1 MRNNLSCFFRNIN
14 LGKIKSMS
22 TARLLLNCYFERLY
36 ELLEQKKS
44 HLCQRAP
51 QVLENIVREQNIFPL
66 DDQDK
71 FQAYHDA
78 VQAFII
84 ERIETYNPIG
94 LQYSFDGITGQEAF
108 EIDLQLNWYD
118 SRAEF
123 TALQLLAKKLA
134 AEIQSDDQVPQ
145 LAEKIIA
152 QCGAYPDQS
161 IINDYQSDPDPQKLP
176 DYIVALTIEEIIK

>member
-1 MRNNLSCFFRNIN
+1 
-14 LGKIKSMS
+14 MS

-44 HLCQRAP
+44 RLCQRATEL
-51 QVLENIVREQNIFPL
+51 LENIVREQNIFPL
-66 DDQDK
+66 ADRDK

-84 ERIETYNPIG
+84 ERIESYNPIG
-94 LQYSFDGITGQEAF
+94 QQYSFDGITSQEAF

-123 TALQLLAKKLA
+123 TTLQLLAKKLTS
-134 AEIQSDDQVPQ
+134 ELQSDDQLPQ
-145 LAEKIIA
+145 LADKIIA

-161 IINDYQSDPDPQKLP
+161 IIKDYQSDPDTQKLP
-176 DYIVALTIEEIIK
+176 DYIVSLTIEEIIK

>member
-1 MRNNLSCFFRNIN
+1 
-14 LGKIKSMS
+14 MS

-44 HLCQRAP
+44 RLCQRAT
-51 QVLENIVREQNIFPL
+51 QLLEDVVREQNIFSL
-66 DDQDK
+66 ADRDK

-84 ERIETYNPIG
+84 ERIESYNPIG
-94 LQYSFDGITGQEAF
+94 LQYSFDGITSQEAF

-134 AEIQSDDQVPQ
+134 SEMQSDEQLPQ
-145 LAEKIIA
+145 LVEKIIA
-152 QCGAYPDQS
+152 LSGAYPNQS
-161 IINDYQSDPDPQKLP
+161 IIKDYQSVPDPQKLP
-176 DYIVALTIEEIIK
+176 DYIVALVIEETIK